1 MFRIDFTYPMA
12 SSISPLKTY
21 CRASTE
27 KYKAKKVPRMV
38 RGKPNEKRFN
48 CGADLVIKPIP
59 RFIKNKILTIGNTII
74 TAF

>member
-1 MFRIDFTYPMA
+1 MFKIDFTYPMA

-38 RGKPNEKRFN
+38 KGKPNEKRFN
-48 CGADLVIKPIP
+48 CGADFVIKPIP
-59 RFIKNKILTIGNTII
+59 RFIKNKNT
-74 TAF
+74 